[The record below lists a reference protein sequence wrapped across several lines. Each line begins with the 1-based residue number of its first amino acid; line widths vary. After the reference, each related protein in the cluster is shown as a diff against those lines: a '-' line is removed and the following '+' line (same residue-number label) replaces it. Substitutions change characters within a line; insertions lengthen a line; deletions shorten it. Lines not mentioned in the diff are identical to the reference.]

1 VPTHYDVL
9 GVSKT
14 AAPET
19 IRRAYYE
26 QARAWHPDRF
36 VGKPEP
42 ESQKAERAMREVNE
56 AFRVLGDSG
65 RRAEYNRQLAHKLTG
80 SGRISVDEGITRID
94 PRLLD
99 PEYVAARRNRQE
111 QAISTHHS
119 RMMNVIPW
127 FGFLGLLLLI
137 FVFTAYA
144 NRGGVVEP
152 IVVPG
157 PNVGVQANACVRLL
171 EGPSLVEVPCDRVND
186 GRVIGA
192 RFPDGTCPAPLTTR
206 EISLS
211 ADTIVCLTD
220 P

>member
-1 VPTHYDVL
+1 MPTHYDVL

-14 AAPET
+14 ATPEV
-19 IRRAYYE
+19 IRRAYHE

-36 VGKPEP
+36 VGKGEA
-42 ESQKAERAMREVNE
+42 ESAQAENAMREVNE
-56 AFRVLGDSG
+56 AFRVLGNAE
-65 RRAEYNRQLAHKLTG
+65 RRSRYNLELSDGLTG
-80 SGRISVDEGITRID
+80 TGRVTVDDGVTRID

-99 PEYVAARRNRQE
+99 PEHLAARRERQE

-119 RMMNVIPW
+119 RMMNMVPW
-127 FGFLGLLLLI
+127 LGFLGLLALI

-144 NRGGVVEP
+144 NQGTAVEP
-152 IVVPG
+152 VVLPG
-157 PNVGVQANACVRLL
+157 PPIGVTANSCVRVI
-171 EGPSLVEVPCDRVND
+171 EGPSLLEVPCENVND

-211 ADTIVCLTD
+211 ADTIVCLTN